1 MTDPKDQNI
10 TVAAQA
16 APSATEVYDMLATL
30 ALHSETV
37 RWTRVNTL
45 LAVDSVLLAA
55 WAGLFAGTDSFVG
68 KETLLALL
76 CVPGIILG
84 VLFARLGWRSSEYMD
99 DFHYAAHEMEKQFP
113 PALPRPFHI
122 SESRRETV
130 RKGLTRFT
138 SSKLMVAAIPLVFSV
153 LFLGLAVA
161 SFFIAP

>member
-1 MTDPKDQNI
+1 MTDAKEKSV
-10 TVAAQA
+10 TVAPEP
-16 APSATEVYDMLATL
+16 APSTTEIYGMLATL

-45 LAVDSVLLAA
+45 LVVDSILLAA
-55 WAGLFAGTDSFVG
+55 WAGLFAGTNAFLG

-76 CVPGIILG
+76 CVPGVILG
-84 VLFARLGWRSSEYMD
+84 VLFAWLGWRSSEYMD

-130 RKGLTRFT
+130 RKSLVRFT
-138 SSKLMVAAIPLVFSV
+138 SSKLMVAAIPLVFAV
-153 LFLGLAVA
+153 LFLGLAGA
-161 SFFIAP
+161 SFFVAP